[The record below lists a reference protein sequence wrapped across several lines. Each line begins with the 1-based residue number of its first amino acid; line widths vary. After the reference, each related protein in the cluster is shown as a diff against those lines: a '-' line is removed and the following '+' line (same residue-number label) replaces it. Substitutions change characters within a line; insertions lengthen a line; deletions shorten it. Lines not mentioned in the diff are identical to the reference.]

1 MINDDTKTLLSRRA
15 FLGQSGIGLGAL
27 AATSLLN
34 EASAGQS
41 GNRELPHFPAKAKRV
56 IYLFQSGGPSH
67 IDLLDHSPAFERL
80 HGSELPDSVRGGQ
93 RVTGM
98 TAGQKKFLVCGPVS
112 PMKQRGQSG
121 TWMSDLVPHTADIAD
136 KITVINSM
144 HTEAIN
150 HDPGITLINTGSQ
163 IPGRPSLGAWASY
176 GLGSAN
182 ADMPAYIVLLSQGN
196 GKNPGQPIFSRL
208 WGSGILP
215 SNHQGVLMRSGKN
228 PLLYLKDPSGLNRP
242 TRREML
248 DDLAALNEGSFARF
262 GDPEIQTRI
271 AQYEMA
277 FRMQTAAPEIVDL
290 SDEPE
295 STFKLYGEDAR
306 REFKGFD
313 GDGRAIYEEVPATRD
328 ERTVNTKT
336 VDYGIG
342 LDFTPVVLSPGRI
355 SLKVRTSV
363 SEPTFE
369 TPFNTPGGRDGGVA
383 AIGLRKRLADTTV
396 ELPSGGSLVIAGL
409 VRDEVRQVVSGFP
422 GLSKLPIL
430 GSLFRSRDFQRYET
444 ELVVIVTP
452 YLVRPV
458 GREALARPDDGL
470 AFASDGSS
478 NFLGRINR
486 VYGRTETALPPGRYH
501 GVVGYIYK

>member
-112 PMKQRGQSG
+112 PMKQRGQFG

-176 GLGSAN
+176 GLGSVN

-295 STFKLYGEDAR
+295 STFKLYGEEAKKPGSHAANCLLAR
-306 REFKGFD
+306 RLAERGGRFIQVFHRGWDHHSNVQKHLPTLARETDQGSAALIKDLKDRGMLDDTLVIWGGEFG
-313 GDGRAIYEEVPATRD
+313 
-328 ERTVNTKT
+328 RTVYAQGNPK
-336 VDYGIG
+336 
-342 LDFTPVVLSPGRI
+342 
-355 SLKVRTSV
+355 
-363 SEPTFE
+363 
-369 TPFNTPGGRDGGVA
+369 PFGRDHHPRCFSIWMAGGGIKGGISYGETDDYCYNVVDKA
-383 AIGLRKRLADTTV
+383 VHVHDFHATILHCLGIDHERLIYRFQ
-396 ELPSGGSLVIAGL
+396 G
-409 VRDEVRQVVSGFP
+409 RDYRLTDVHGKVVKEI
-422 GLSKLPIL
+422 LS
-430 GSLFRSRDFQRYET
+430 
-444 ELVVIVTP
+444 
-452 YLVRPV
+452 
-458 GREALARPDDGL
+458 
-470 AFASDGSS
+470 
-478 NFLGRINR
+478 
-486 VYGRTETALPPGRYH
+486 
-501 GVVGYIYK
+501 